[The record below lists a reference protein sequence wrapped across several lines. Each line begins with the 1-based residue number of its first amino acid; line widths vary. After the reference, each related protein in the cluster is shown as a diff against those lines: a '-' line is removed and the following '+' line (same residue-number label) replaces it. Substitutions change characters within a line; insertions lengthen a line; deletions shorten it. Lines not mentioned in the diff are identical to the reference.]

1 MRYLIVPLMTENENS
16 IEFNYSDSFI
26 NCVNA
31 IRNIN
36 TASFD
41 KIFFVINR
49 NVDNKLNLQL
59 KIMADVSRV
68 NISNVEVVSFPFSTS
83 SMAETVYKAISY
95 IQNKEGV
102 EDFSFFIKDGDNS
115 IHMNDVPDG
124 NYITSMSLE
133 TMSLV
138 EPSRKSYINTDEY
151 NFITNII
158 EKRVVSDRF
167 VAGGYSFEHATDF
180 IKAYNS
186 IKEDTN
192 ESFHISDI
200 IYWMILFMNVQ
211 FTPINIDLFKDFN
224 IA

>member
-1 MRYLIVPLMTENENS
+1 MTENENS
-16 IEFNYSDSFI
+16 IEFSYSDSFI

-36 TASFD
+36 TTSFD

-59 KIMADVSRV
+59 KIMADVSRI
-68 NISNVEVVSFPFSTS
+68 NISNVEVVSFPFSTVS
-83 SMAETVYKAISY
+83 LAETVYKTLYY
-95 IQNKEGV
+95 IKNKEGV
-102 EDFSFFIKDGDNS
+102 DDFSFFIKDGDNS
-115 IHMNDVPDG
+115 INMDNVPDG
-124 NYITSMSLE
+124 NYVTSMSLE

-158 EKRVVSDRF
+158 EKRVVSDKF

-186 IKEDTN
+186 IKEDTD
-192 ESFHISDI
+192 EPFHISDI
-200 IYWMILFMNVQ
+200 IYWLILFMNVR
-211 FTPINIDLFKDFN
+211 FTPVNIDLFKDFN

>member
-83 SMAETVYKAISY
+83 SMAETVFKTISY
-95 IQNKEGV
+95 VQNKEGV

-115 IHMNDVPDG
+115 ITMNDVPNG
-124 NYITSMSLE
+124 NYITSTSLE
-133 TMSLV
+133 TLSLA

-158 EKRVVSDRF
+158 EKRVVSDKF

-186 IKEDTN
+186 IKEDTD